1 MDGNKLIAPINCL
14 KHIVT
19 VALLLVPTF
28 VYAANEHPAVCR
40 IIVDEQMGHAYG
52 SGTLIDAR
60 KDYGLVITNWHVV
73 RDANGLI
80 TVRFPNGFESEAKP
94 VKLDETWDLAAL
106 VIWRPPTEP
115 VRLASTAPKSGD
127 LLTIHGYGQGRYR
140 QAWGR
145 CTSYY
150 APEVGM
156 PKELVE
162 LDVEARQGD
171 SSGPIFNSQ
180 GELAGVLF
188 GAGQGTTLGSFGG
201 RVDQFLATL
210 GDGIGKGTAS
220 NLVIASQPSSKDINA
235 QIPPSSKYLS
245 QNQKE
250 HVAIDPF
257 LAADIAAAQKN
268 KLINSNPQLTNSNPS
283 RHQLPGWSSAPIEK
297 AETREQPLQVAAVP
311 RATKPTAVH
320 TIDSTKAVK
329 PEVPLAPQI
338 VNQIKTQKIAS
349 AKAESGSQIKG
360 IDLKQEGQTILA
372 LFGIIAIVV
381 GGLRGLTS

>member
-1 MDGNKLIAPINCL
+1 MISYIRLIGCLVIAMAPS
-14 KHIVT
+14 T
-19 VALLLVPTF
+19 VL
-28 VYAANEHPAVCR
+28 AANEHPAVCR
-40 IIVDEQMGHAYG
+40 IIVDEQMGHAFG

-60 KDYGLVITNWHVV
+60 DNYGLVITNWHVV
-73 RDANGLI
+73 RDATGLI

-106 VIWRPPTEP
+106 VIWRPPAEP
-115 VRLASTAPKSGD
+115 VRLATSAPQSGD

-150 APEVGM
+150 APTVGM

-171 SSGPIFNSQ
+171 SGGPIFNSQ

-210 GDGIGKGTAS
+210 GDGIGKGASQGTMVASKSGESPMPNQSIPTAS
-220 NLVIASQPSSKDINA
+220 
-235 QIPPSSKYLS
+235 PPQLISD
-245 QNQKE
+245 NRP
-250 HVAIDPF
+250 VDPF
-257 LAADIAAAQKN
+257 LIADMAAEQKR
-268 KLINSNPQLTNSNPS
+268 KDL
-283 RHQLPGWSSAPIEK
+283 
-297 AETREQPLQVAAVP
+297 EQPRVSTQAKPITPPSVWQSVPSTNIAQPETKPAVQVAAVP
-311 RATKPTAVH
+311 RMTKPTAAHSIEPKAAKNKAAAPAPPLVSTTH
-320 TIDSTKAVK
+320 KNQPPID
-329 PEVPLAPQI
+329 
-338 VNQIKTQKIAS
+338 
-349 AKAESGSQIKG
+349 G

-372 LFGIIAIVV
+372 LFGIVAIVI
-381 GGLRGLTS
+381 GGLRGLTG